1 MEMKEKLQEERK
13 FIPGIQKE
21 EKDGLSVFYFCNVHR
36 SHDACENWNIT
47 FSSLCF
53 FFFYFFLSCF
63 FISKNQFPRAVLIPF
78 DPQPF
83 FRELEEEE
91 LYVDLFL
98 ILIYVRSKRC
108 FLR

>member
-1 MEMKEKLQEERK
+1 MVFQS
-13 FIPGIQKE
+13 FIFVMSTEAMMHVKTEIS
-21 EKDGLSVFYFCNVHR
+21 LFLLCVF
-36 SHDACENWNIT
+36 S
-47 FSSLCF
+47 FSTF
-53 FFFYFFLSCF
+53 FFSCF